1 MKVAGYARDSQINV
15 IQFKTLLA
23 LLSFFLYRGIGFSG
37 FHPDNDSER
46 KKEIEYVS
54 ETQ

>member
-1 MKVAGYARDSQINV
+1 MKITGYAKDSEIIV

-23 LLSFFLYRGIGFSG
+23 LLRFFLYRWICFSG
-37 FHPDNDSER
+37 FHPDNDSEK